1 MAKESTGESKLT
13 YEIKKIKPSSK
24 PESERVNVFNTFI
37 YRCHQDK
44 EPKNGDKKAN
54 E

>member
-1 MAKESTGESKLT
+1 MTKEANGESKLT
-13 YEIKKIKPSSK
+13 YEIKKINPSSK
-24 PESERVNVFNTFI
+24 PESERVDVFNTFI

-44 EPKNGDKKAN
+44 EQTNNDKKTN